1 MIDDQTTLLVKI
13 GGAAAFGAAV
23 SLKFIPGN
31 WWQRGLSF
39 GASLGIGCL
48 IGGFV
53 AEKYSVIP
61 GSITHMLAIAAA
73 AVFGLS
79 MVSNL
84 MQQIPEWLAA
94 ARRKFLGS

>member
-39 GASLGIGCL
+39 GASVGIGCL
-48 IGGFV
+48 AGGAA
-53 AEKYSVIP
+53 AEYYAITP
-61 GSITHMLAIAAA
+61 GSFTHMAAIAAA
-73 AVFGLS
+73 SVFGLS
-79 MVSNL
+79 GVSSL
-84 MQQIPEWLAA
+84 IQQIPKWLDA
-94 ARRKFLGS
+94 ARQKILGS

>member
-1 MIDDQTTLLVKI
+1 MDDQTTLLVKI

-39 GASLGIGCL
+39 AASLGIGCL
-48 IGGFV
+48 AGGAA
-53 AEKYSVIP
+53 AEYYSIPP
-61 GSITHMLAIAAA
+61 GSVTHMAAIAAA

-79 MVSNL
+79 GVSAVI
-84 MQQIPEWLAA
+84 QKIPGWIDA
-94 ARRKFLGS
+94 ARQKFLGS